1 MASKTKARAFS
12 ASEPSKRNENTEI
25 RKLRNRI
32 SQKAFRAR
40 QQMRMKELEDRL
52 HSGNYSDAE
61 RVTHLQDQNSNLR
74 EQLLECHKKFT
85 SLQVSMKALA
95 NASALALGIDSL
107 DGVDESE
114 PTSTNLCA
122 KCKQAEVAQD
132 EDSLDATPSLSSNK
146 TYIRTES
153 PKSSNS
159 PVQEP
164 PNNTCDSKDEADH
177 AHYLIE
183 DHELQMPQD
192 TAAETLG
199 GTHMDFAKASDN
211 QAVPEINLDY
221 LSTIDGSE
229 KFDMSHDNHLL
240 LVSNGYCPDPL
251 PMDLIF
257 SEDLGPQKYK
267 HMLEM
272 SPSVVCKSFDL
283 KKTNSPFSDHIDA
296 LERCVLWSFSR
307 WSASQMLDE
316 QLTNPIGSIIMT
328 FVSMSWQAMTAWHTF
343 TKAHVPLRELMA
355 WRICRTPDRYLRIIP
370 AYQPTRLQM
379 NVPYPSIIDWIPW
392 PQLRDKLIMH
402 HAANPCLDSI
412 ICDIGNSYVVPADL
426 SLLIKCPQSVLGYLG
441 AWDLVRAMAPEATG
455 SPEPSPASECDQWQ
469 DDDNTNAFGGVTLP
483 AKDANTLFSSRE
495 LAAQAFSVLGVDK
508 GAFNF
513 KLDPAF
519 FGRHPEL
526 YDSSSDLMALGV
538 ALRPG
543 PGNQIPIIPPESVKV
558 SVVAQYQEMSRYLID
573 SALESRHSSQTF

>member
-1 MASKTKARAFS
+1 MASKTKARALS
-12 ASEPSKRNENTEI
+12 ASEPAKRNENTEI

-52 HSGNYSDAE
+52 HNGSYSDAE
-61 RVTHLQDQNSNLR
+61 WMTHLQDQNSSLR

-107 DGVDESE
+107 DGVNDSES
-114 PTSTNLCA
+114 SGNLCA
-122 KCKQAEVAQD
+122 RCKRAEVAQD
-132 EDSLDATPSLSSNK
+132 EDPLDVTPSLPSNK
-146 TYIRTES
+146 TDVHTER
-153 PKSSNS
+153 PKLSDSAVDEPLSANS
-159 PVQEP
+159 D
-164 PNNTCDSKDEADH
+164 NNNQADH
-177 AHYLIE
+177 AQYLV
-183 DHELQMPQD
+183 DDQELHVPQD
-192 TAAETLG
+192 SAAVTLSDSQ
-199 GTHMDFAKASDN
+199 MDFVNPSEN
-211 QAVPEINLDY
+211 HPGPEINLDY
-221 LSTIDGSE
+221 LSTMEDSD
-229 KFDMSHDNHLL
+229 KFDMSNDNRL
-240 LVSNGYCPDPL
+240 LVVSSGYCADPL
-251 PMDLIF
+251 SMDLIF
-257 SEDLGPQKYK
+257 SEDLGPRKYK
-267 HMLEM
+267 NILEM

-296 LERCVLWSFSR
+296 LERCVLWSYSR
-307 WSASQMLDE
+307 WSASQMLDDR
-316 QLTNPIGSIIMT
+316 LTNPIGSILMT
-328 FVSMSWQAMTAWHTF
+328 FVSMSWQPMTAWHTY
-343 TKAHVPLRELMA
+343 TKAHIPLRELMA
-355 WRICRTPDRYLRIIP
+355 WRICRTPDRYLKVSP

-379 NVPYPSIIDWIPW
+379 SVPYPSIIDWIPF

-426 SLLIKCPQSVLGYLG
+426 SLLIKCPQALLGYVG
-441 AWDLVRAMAPEATG
+441 AWDLVRAIAPEATG
-455 SPEPSPASECDQWQ
+455 SPEPSPTSEDRQWH
-469 DDDNTNAFGGVTLP
+469 DDDTTNAFGDLTLP

-495 LAAQAFSVLGVDK
+495 LAAQAFKVLGVDN

-513 KLDPAF
+513 RLDPAF

-526 YDSSSDLMALGV
+526 YDNNSDLMALGV

-543 PGNQIPIIPPESVKV
+543 LGNQIPIIGPEDVKV

-573 SALESRHSSQTF
+573 SALESRHSSTTF